1 MEKIVSPEKDI
12 QPAALRTL
20 EETKDFFPKDK
31 MLLLAV
37 VLGVK
42 PASLITT
49 DLFSPSEIP
58 ALRKR
63 VENCFTSFD
72 LVYREE
78 GIDYQNEPFIS
89 LQYAVAKDNT
99 ALDQVKDALSQPLAS
114 DAYHELLG
122 KVVGIPNSA
131 IDGFLKNEKLS
142 RKEIKD
148 NFSEEEKAFRF
159 FSPSKEGLE
168 SEKEFLRM
176 LAAKIREVSSTIYAE
191 IISPSQRL
199 NSKDDTTDETIK
211 KR

>member
-1 MEKIVSPEKDI
+1 MNKSSEYNFEMEKIVSPEKDI

-42 PASLITT
+42 PASL
-49 DLFSPSEIP
+49 
-58 ALRKR
+58 KR